1 MKKPIP
7 RPDQYAKRAAELI
20 KAIDIAEHIVRASQ
34 SLPPEVIDAMLR
46 SGRLTKQQLL
56 DPESRFRT
64 ASSLRQSEA
73 DFFIYWNEA
82 SGPDVEQFW
91 IQLMAIGLPFKRKDV
106 LGMIL
111 KRGRIRGRT
120 EYDIVID
127 TIVPAEQTG
136 RISSLDAALLAK
148 YLAEYEAR
156 RSS

>member
-1 MKKPIP
+1 
-7 RPDQYAKRAAELI
+7 
-20 KAIDIAEHIVRASQ
+20 
-34 SLPPEVIDAMLR
+34 
-46 SGRLTKQQLL
+46 
-56 DPESRFRT
+56 
-64 ASSLRQSEA
+64 LRQSEA

-91 IQLMAIGLPFKRKDV
+91 IQLIAIGLPFKRKDV

>member
-1 MKKPIP
+1 
-7 RPDQYAKRAAELI
+7 
-20 KAIDIAEHIVRASQ
+20 
-34 SLPPEVIDAMLR
+34 
-46 SGRLTKQQLL
+46 
-56 DPESRFRT
+56 
-64 ASSLRQSEA
+64 
-73 DFFIYWNEA
+73 
-82 SGPDVEQFW
+82 
-91 IQLMAIGLPFKRKDV
+91 
-106 LGMIL
+106 MIL